1 MLILV
6 VLEEL
11 NTLRNSLYQKKENE
25 AIKVIAKIL
34 NNIPEDKIVS
44 VIKDMYDRME
54 IIEYDIESASK
65 LIMQVTQQCKLIC
78 YVLICILG
86 IFASGA

>member
-65 LIMQVTQQCKLIC
+65 LIMQVTHTTM
-78 YVLICILG
+78 
-86 IFASGA
+86 